1 MLTTIPFIKVLIAWR
16 FRGIYI
22 GVFCA
27 MYAQAERIG
36 PSNQKN
42 MLISFSITFFVN
54 VNTMLTKK
62 KKKKKKLPLDA
73 EPFHIPNLK
82 ATDGSLWWSS

>member
-1 MLTTIPFIKVLIAWR
+1 
-16 FRGIYI
+16 
-22 GVFCA
+22 

-82 ATDGSLWWSS
+82 ALCDEAHRKAAIVLTR